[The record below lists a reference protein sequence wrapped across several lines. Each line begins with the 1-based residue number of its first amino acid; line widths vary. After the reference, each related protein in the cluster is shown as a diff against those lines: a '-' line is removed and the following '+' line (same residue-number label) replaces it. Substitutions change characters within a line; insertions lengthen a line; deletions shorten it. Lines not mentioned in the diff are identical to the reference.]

1 MNKYDDWELYNA
13 FLDQCTCD
21 KKNVKDIYRRFRIKV
36 LACGRHLI
44 EKQVRWSYVIPADN
58 TADWHMEFLDFIDGN
73 GFTVKQIQPNTYHII
88 PQYPETKTEDL
99 KSCVYKWE

>member
-21 KKNVKDIYRRFRIKV
+21 KKGMTEFYLRFRIKV
-36 LACGRHLI
+36 LACGRHLL
-44 EKQVRWSYVIPADN
+44 EKDKHWSYVIPNDK
-58 TADWHMEFLDFIDGN
+58 TANHHLEFLDFIDGN
-73 GFTVKQIQPNTYHII
+73 GFIVEQVQSDLYRVT
-88 PQYPETKTEDL
+88 PQYPETKAEDL